1 MNLPAGK
8 LPPDLLRQFLRGL
21 PTPPPDVVLGGAIG
35 EDAAVLDVGGD
46 ELLVAASDPITFGS
60 ARLARDLL
68 AVNEND
74 LVTTGAR
81 PRWLVATLLLPEG
94 IAAEDARRLMDDLVE
109 AARAHDVALV
119 GGHTEI
125 TVGLDRPMAIG
136 CLLGTVP
143 RDRVV
148 RTSGARVGDAVILT
162 AGIAIEGTAILAE
175 EHAPALR
182 ARGVAPELIA
192 AAVSLRHDPGIAV
205 RRPAE
210 LLLQE
215 ETAVHAMHDP
225 TEGGVVTALHE
236 MAEAAQVGLAI
247 DRAAIPIYPECRGI
261 CDALDLDPLGLLA
274 SGALLAAVDPAAADR
289 ALARLRRGGVDAARI
304 GWIVDSDAGA
314 TFRSD
319 GAATPLPEFERDEL
333 ARYLESV

>member
-60 ARLARDLL
+60 TRLARDLL

-192 AAVSLRHDPGIAV
+192 AAVRLRHDPGIAV

-289 ALARLRRGGVDAARI
+289 ALARLRRGGVDAAHI

-314 TFRSD
+314 TFAAD
-319 GAATPLPEFERDEL
+319 GAAAPLPEFARDEL

>member
-1 MNLPAGK
+1 M
-8 LPPDLLRQFLRGL
+8 
-21 PTPPPDVVLGGAIG
+21 
-35 EDAAVLDVGGD
+35 
-46 ELLVAASDPITFGS
+46 
-60 ARLARDLL
+60 
-68 AVNEND
+68 
-74 LVTTGAR
+74 
-81 PRWLVATLLLPEG
+81 ATLLLPEG
-94 IAAEDARRLMDDLVE
+94 IAAEDARRLMDDLVR

-125 TVGLDRPMAIG
+125 TVGLDRPLAIG

-192 AAVSLRHDPGIAV
+192 AAVRLRHVPGIAV

-210 LLLQE
+210 MLLQE

-247 DRAAIPIYPECRGI
+247 DRAAIPIYPECRSI

-289 ALARLRRGGVDAARI
+289 ALARLRRGGVDAARYRLDR
-304 GWIVDSDAGA
+304 GLRRRRNLRGLTAPPRHCLSSNA
-314 TFRSD
+314 TNWRAIWSRSSSRR
-319 GAATPLPEFERDEL
+319 ATI
-333 ARYLESV
+333 SVAEPRRIREGR